1 MKLLVLSNGH
11 GEDEIATR
19 IIEQL
24 CIIANK
30 LEIQALPIVG
40 TGYAYSKLGIGIIGE
55 VQQMPSGGF
64 IYMGGNPLWEDL
76 NDGLIALTL
85 KQIKT
90 VRQWGKSGGVVLAV
104 GDIVPLLFAWMSGC
118 NYAFVG
124 TAKSDYYL
132 RDAQGEWL
140 SQTSWWE
147 RRLGS
152 VYLPWERWL
161 LSRKRNLAAFPRDT
175 LTTDILKRSGIKA
188 YDLGNPMMDGFSLS
202 NRQKPIPHFQGNLSS
217 SPLSILLLP
226 GSRMPEALR
235 NWQQIISAVS
245 EVIREFPERELLFLA
260 AIAPSLNSKAFQEK
274 LLAQG
279 WQLIVAD
286 RLSMTNQTRASF
298 GQHSEGVILGPPQN
312 VDRPNAPDGGAGS
325 DRFLGSGLSLNG
337 EMGEN
342 PSKVTRQNDDKV
354 FLRKQDAT
362 LCLTQNSYGECL
374 QQADLA
380 IAMSGTATEQF
391 VGMGK
396 PAIIMP
402 GNGPQCTFAFVE
414 AQTRLLGC
422 SVTLVANPQE
432 VGKAISSLLNNQQKL
447 QEIAHNGKTRM
458 GTPGAAKRIALKLQ
472 ETLLKT
478 D

>member
-11 GEDEIATR
+11 GEDGIAIC

-24 CIIANK
+24 YKIADE
-30 LEIQALPIVG
+30 LEIQALPLVG
-40 TGYAYSKLGIGIIGE
+40 TGYAYSKLGIPIIGE

-64 IYMGGNPLWEDL
+64 IYMGGNPLWADL
-76 NDGLIALTL
+76 NDGLISLTL
-85 KQIKT
+85 KQIQT
-90 VRQWGKSGGVVLAV
+90 VRQWGKKGGVILAV
-104 GDIVPLLFAWMSGC
+104 GDIVPLLFAWISGC

-132 RDAQGEWL
+132 RDSQGEWL
-140 SQTSWWE
+140 SQTSWGE

-161 LSRKRNLAAFPRDT
+161 LSRKRNLAVFPRDT
-175 LTTDILKRSGIKA
+175 LTTNILKRSGIKA
-188 YDLGNPMMDGFSLS
+188 YDLGNPMMDGFSVS
-202 NRQKPIPHFQGNLSS
+202 NNHKLIPHCQGNLSS
-217 SPLSILLLP
+217 SPLTILLLP

-235 NWQQIISAVS
+235 NWQQIVTAVS
-245 EVIREFPERELLFLA
+245 EVIKQFSTRELLFLA
-260 AIAPSLNSKAFQEK
+260 AIAPSLNSKAFPEA

-279 WQLIVAD
+279 WQLIASD
-286 RLSMTNQTRASF
+286 NLSMTNR
-298 GQHSEGVILGPPQN
+298 
-312 VDRPNAPDGGAGS
+312 
-325 DRFLGSGLSLNG
+325 
-337 EMGEN
+337 
-342 PSKVTRQNDDKV
+342 DDDQI

-362 LCLTQNSYGECL
+362 LCLTQNSYGACL

-391 VGMGK
+391 VGLGK

-432 VGKAISSLLNNQQKL
+432 VAKVISSLLNDRQKL
-447 QEIAHNGKTRM
+447 QEIAQNGQIRM
-458 GTPGAAKRIALKLQ
+458 GTPGAAKRIALKLK
-472 ETLLKT
+472 ETLLRT
-478 D
+478 GC

>member
-11 GEDEIATR
+11 GEDGIATR

-24 CIIANK
+24 CIIADK

-40 TGYAYSKLGIGIIGE
+40 TGYAYSKLGIEIIGE

-175 LTTDILKRSGIKA
+175 LTTDILKRSEIKA

-202 NRQKPIPHFQGNLSS
+202 NRQKPIPHFQGNLSP

-279 WQLIVAD
+279 WQLIIAD
-286 RLSMTNQTRASF
+286 HLSMTSQTRAS
-298 GQHSEGVILGPPQN
+298 
-312 VDRPNAPDGGAGS
+312 
-325 DRFLGSGLSLNG
+325 LGSGLSLNG

-342 PSKVTRQNDDKV
+342 PTKVTRQNDDKV

>member
-11 GEDEIATR
+11 GEDGIATR

-202 NRQKPIPHFQGNLSS
+202 NRQKPINHFQGNLSP

-286 RLSMTNQTRASF
+286 RLSMTNQTRAS
-298 GQHSEGVILGPPQN
+298 LGPHSL
-312 VDRPNAPDGGAGS
+312 AEETSAES
-325 DRFLGSGLSLNG
+325 DRFPRSGLSSNG
-337 EMGEN
+337 EMGKN
-342 PSKVTRQNDDKV
+342 PTRVAPQNDDKV
-354 FLRKQDAT
+354 FLRKQNAT